1 MKDYKKLRHYGI
13 IGDLNTCALV
23 GRDGSIDWCCF
34 PHIGS
39 PSIFAGILDIDKGG
53 YFAVRPSGSFDS
65 EQQYIGETNVL
76 KTTFHTSSGIA
87 TLLDFMPLRE
97 TDQAG
102 AYEEHAIYRK
112 LTCSS
117 GSVDIEVGFK
127 PRFNY
132 AKSQTTVE
140 PTERGVTARGNSEQ
154 IFLNIP
160 ADSQFRLQ
168 VGANEASGSKT
179 IKQDDTVWLVLH
191 YNRDIPAD
199 PEECEDLLKSTIQYW
214 QDWVHK
220 CDISKCVF
228 GGPWHD
234 LVVRSSLVLK
244 LLLHEKSGA
253 IYAAPTTSLPEI
265 IGGVRNW
272 DYRFAWIRDGVF
284 TVQSLYNLGYITEAK
299 RHLGWFTDAC
309 RMAEGSPEIQPVYR
323 LHEESDIKEQ
333 ELYHLSG
340 YLNSRPVRI
349 GNGAVNQK
357 QLDIYGELIH
367 TIYETTRYGE
377 DISGDVWNN
386 ASKIINYICG
396 AWNTP
401 DRSIWETRGK
411 PQHYVYSKLMCWVA
425 LDRGIKIAKL
435 CSFEAPLDRWEK
447 TRDEIRD
454 AILQMG
460 FNRELNSFVQVFDSD
475 TLDAT
480 GLLVPIM
487 GFLPF
492 DDPRVQGTIDAIFKR
507 LGAGKGLVYRYD
519 GDDGLPG
526 KEGAFVLCSFWLV
539 DALALSGRINEAEE
553 LFKELLRYANPLGLL
568 AEEID
573 PGTDELLGNFPQAF
587 SHIGLINSALY
598 LGKVKGRE
606 QRGPEPLG
614 VSDKG

>member
-1 MKDYKKLRHYGI
+1 MKDYKKLGHYGV
-13 IGDLNTCALV
+13 IGDLDTCALI

-34 PHIGS
+34 PHIES

-65 EQQYIGETNVL
+65 EQQYIGKTNVL
-76 KTTFHTSSGIA
+76 KTTFRTSSGTA

-97 TDQAG
+97 TGEAG
-102 AYEEHAIYRK
+102 VYEEHAIYRK

-117 GSVDIEVGFK
+117 GSVDMEVGFK

-132 AKSQTTVE
+132 ARSQTAVE
-140 PTERGVTARGNSEQ
+140 PAERGVVAKGNHEQ
-154 IFLNIP
+154 VFLNIP
-160 ADSQFRLQ
+160 ADSQFKLR
-168 VGANEASGSKT
+168 VRANEASGSKT
-179 IKQDDTVWLVLH
+179 IEQNDTVWLVLH
-191 YNRDIPAD
+191 YNRDRPID
-199 PEECEDLLKSTIQYW
+199 PEECESLLNSTIQYW

-220 CDISKCVF
+220 CDLSKCVF
-228 GGPWHD
+228 GGLWHD

-244 LLLHEKSGA
+244 LLLHERSGA
-253 IYAAPTTSLPEI
+253 IYAAPTTSLPEVV
-265 IGGVRNW
+265 GGVRNW

-284 TVQSLYNLGYITEAK
+284 TVQALYNLGYITEAK
-299 RHLGWFTDAC
+299 RHLGWFIGAC
-309 RMAEGSPEIQPVYR
+309 RAAEGSPEIRPVYG
-323 LHEESDIKEQ
+323 LHGKSDIEER

-340 YLNSRPVRI
+340 HLNSRPVRT

-377 DISGDVWNN
+377 DISGDVWNP
-386 ASKIINYICG
+386 ARKIIDYVCG
-396 AWNTP
+396 VWNTP
-401 DRSIWETRGK
+401 DRSIWEMGGK

-425 LDRGIKIAKL
+425 LDRGIKMAQL
-435 CSFEAPLDRWEK
+435 CGFEAPLDRWEK
-447 TRDEIRD
+447 ARDGIRV
-454 AILQMG
+454 AILHRG

-475 TLDAT
+475 ALDAT
-480 GLLVPIM
+480 GLLVPVM

-492 DDPRVQGTIDAIFKR
+492 DDPRVQGTIDAVFKR

-539 DALALSGRINEAEE
+539 DVLALSGRIDEAEE
-553 LFKELLRYANPLGLL
+553 LFKELLRYASPLGLF

-573 PGTDELLGNFPQAF
+573 PGTGELLGNFPQAF

-598 LGKVKGRE
+598 LGRAKDRK

-614 VSDKG
+614 VGD